1 MEKKEVE
8 ISGRVL
14 ARVVAADLTEV
25 VGGPLG
31 GPFYRSTST
40 VTGQP
45 QGNINGSDITNVD
58 GDGD

>member
-1 MEKKEVE
+1 MEKTLEVQ
-8 ISGRVL
+8 GRVL

-31 GPFYRSTST
+31 GPFNQCTST
-40 VTGQP
+40 VTGSP